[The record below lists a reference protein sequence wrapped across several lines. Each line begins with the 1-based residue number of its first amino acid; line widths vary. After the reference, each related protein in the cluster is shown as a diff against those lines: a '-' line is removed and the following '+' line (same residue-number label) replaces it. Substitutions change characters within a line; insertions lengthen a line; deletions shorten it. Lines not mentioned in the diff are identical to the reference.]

1 MSTIKHTLKNIY
13 HKTSSFTLTTP
24 SAIILGSL
32 IIAVSHVSYA
42 YILKGGVT
50 AVTPTSVFAGKA
62 ITDKDFPTG
71 NTTSEVIVV
80 EYSDTECPFC
90 AQLHPT
96 IEQLQKEYASKVTFV
111 YRYFPLTQIH
121 PNAFDEAR
129 ALYCVGKIGG
139 ATKRVEYIDN
149 MFNYKLGNKSMTLPK
164 NGKEDLAKN
173 LGINEKELNLCLASE
188 ESNQVVSDS
197 INDGITAGVEGTPAT
212 FVLKKTNDGY
222 DVVSLIGGAQSYEY
236 FKAAIDEALTR

>member
-1 MSTIKHTLKNIY
+1 MSTIKHTFKTIY
-13 HKTSSFTLTTP
+13 QKASSFTLTVP
-24 SAIILGSL
+24 SAIILGAL

-42 YILKGGVT
+42 YILRG
-50 AVTPTSVFAGKA
+50 VTPTDTTSIFTGKA
-62 ITDKDFPTG
+62 IDANDFATG
-71 NTTSEVIVV
+71 DTTSEVIVV

-96 IEQLQKEYASKVTFV
+96 IDRLQKEYSSKVTFV

-121 PNAFDEAR
+121 PNAYDEAR
-129 ALYCVGKIGG
+129 AIYCVGKISG
-139 ATKRVEYIDN
+139 ADKRGEYIDA
-149 MFNYKLGNKSMTLPK
+149 MFKYKLGNKNMTLPK

-173 LGINEKELNLCLASE
+173 LGVNEKELNLCLASD
-188 ESNQVVSDS
+188 ESNRVVADS

-222 DVVSLIGGAQSYEY
+222 DVVSLIGGAQSYDY
-236 FKAAIDEALTR
+236 FKAAIEEALSR